1 MPSKRPIVAKIR
13 EAMRCRSRESR
24 LDRRNH
30 TNSYVNIVHG
40 KPAPVQV
47 FLGSSTVIQFLL
59 SRLGRCAFGAHFG
72 V

>member
-47 FLGSSTVIQFLL
+47 FLGSSGDSFFLHT
-59 SRLGRCAFGAHFG
+59 SKMKTEISNDK
-72 V
+72 